1 MAIEANE
8 PIDFE
13 WITWSIG
20 DLLGVSHSTVRS
32 AVEAIKYHTDLRD
45 VRDIGRWWLE
55 TGPIWLAWAAKQAGL
70 QLKPDGS

>member
-32 AVEAIKYHTDLRD
+32 AVDPNSPTSVVSALADAGTTLGLMLR
-45 VRDIGRWWLE
+45 
-55 TGPIWLAWAAKQAGL
+55 
-70 QLKPDGS
+70 